1 MYQNSN
7 INKSLIPFSFE
18 YRTTLL
24 SKGILKLA
32 FGVVDLQLHIYVL
45 RVARINKIIFCTFKW
60 NNQFINLSSIN
71 VSPPLLSR
79 TASTC
84 RNQIFTVIWPAPLR
98 CWGLSGKL
106 NVKRLGGLLP
116 HWSAQIKPI
125 NINEFVVMVY
135 FLFFFLWRNADW
147 TLFICFCTKNTRE

>member
-7 INKSLIPFSFE
+7 LNKSLIPFSFE
-18 YRTTLL
+18 FRTTLL

-45 RVARINKIIFCTFKW
+45 SVARINEIIFCT
-60 NNQFINLSSIN
+60 FINLSSIN

-79 TASTC
+79 TAGTS
-84 RNQIFTVIWPAPLR
+84 RNQIFTVIWPAQLR
-98 CWGLSGKL
+98 WYGLSGKL

-125 NINEFVVMVY
+125 NINEFVLMVY
-135 FLFFFLWRNADW
+135 FLFIFLWRNADW